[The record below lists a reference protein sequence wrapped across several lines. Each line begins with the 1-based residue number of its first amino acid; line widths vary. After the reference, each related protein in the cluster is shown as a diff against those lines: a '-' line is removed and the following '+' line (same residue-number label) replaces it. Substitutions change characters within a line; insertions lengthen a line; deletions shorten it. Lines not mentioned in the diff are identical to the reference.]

1 MNRLAARF
9 ALRLIV
15 AAALVGA
22 AGTARGQ
29 NVPVELIPE
38 ADQLG
43 DQVEVIQGYY
53 LPGED
58 PAESMRLSFGIYDS
72 GASVVTLSAFDQ
84 SFYQMFSSPVPIK
97 VPGGAWAEGVGGDVR
112 GDVSMPGAVVSDGMH
127 AVTIDLNTL
136 EFSYNLNM
144 QAGGPGPKAAVV
156 PGVQMFVGTS
166 EGSESLPTIS
176 GTPIHRSEIHTNGA
190 AVKINKLGY
199 MLDLG
204 QMFPE
209 VFHGVSV
216 PYYLPDLEYVDSGT
230 KLAPSADPTKI
241 TAPIRVPLTLL
252 GEDNHSNPGSGL
264 TSAPNPFQRNVR
276 LAMGTQSGSPQVS
289 GQTFLFD
296 TGAMMSLI
304 STNVANGLGL
314 DPSHPARTM
323 EIAGASG
330 TGLTVNG
337 YDVALIELPYDNGD
351 GQPKG
356 FLQLKNAPVFV
367 LDIGAG
373 IDGILGMNLF
383 NTATE
388 MLYDPFDPA
397 GASLQL
403 MFMTEHPGLE
413 EIPPELLGSA
423 SFIGS
428 PLYSLLVQSPSIPG
442 VTPVPE
448 PSTLAL
454 LASLGL
460 AALAGQVWRKRRAR

>member
-29 NVPVELIPE
+29 NVPVELIPDW
-38 ADQLG
+38 DQLG

-58 PAESMRLSFGIYDS
+58 PLQSMRLTFGIYDT
-72 GASVVTLSAFDQ
+72 GASVVTLSALDQMLFDE
-84 SFYQMFSSPVPIK
+84 FYAMPVPIK

-112 GDVSMPGAVVSDGMH
+112 GDISMPGTVVSDGMH
-127 AVTIDLNTL
+127 AVTINLSTL
-136 EFSYNLNM
+136 DFTYTLNM

-156 PGVQMFVGTS
+156 PGVQMFVGTA
-166 EGSESLPTIS
+166 ESDSLSTIS
-176 GTPIHRSEIHTNGA
+176 GTPIHRSQIHTGGA
-190 AVKINKLGY
+190 GVKINKQGY

-209 VFHGVSV
+209 VFGPGVSV
-216 PYYLPDLEYVDSGT
+216 PYYLPDLEYVNSGT
-230 KLAPSADPTKI
+230 KLSPSADPKI

-252 GEDNHSNPGSGL
+252 GEDNQSNPGSAL

-289 GQTFLFD
+289 GKTFLFD

-304 STNVANGLGL
+304 SNDIANGLGL
-314 DPSHPARTM
+314 DPNSPARTL

-330 TGLTVNG
+330 NALPVKG
-337 YDVALIELPYDNGD
+337 YDIDVIELPYDNGD

-356 FLQLKNAPVFV
+356 LLQLKNAPVFV
-367 LDIGAG
+367 FDIGAG

-397 GASLQL
+397 GPSLQL
-403 MFMTEHPGLE
+403 MFTTERADL
-413 EIPPELLGSA
+413 EIPPELLGSERFL
-423 SFIGS
+423 SSGLS
-428 PLYSLLVQSPSIPG
+428 LLLVQSPTIPG